1 MHVCAVLDLIL
12 FVVQVGELVGKT
24 KLAWVEAK
32 ECSEW
37 IFLSGSKLCL
47 WSKPENMLIHAAK
60 WPSSTSSSSA
70 EAAQATAQFSS
81 STRSNSGYSFSYGK
95 RRRRRLCSSGS
106 SGISSCLRHC
116 STSLVPSSKTNR
128 DRRERGRERG
138 RSEKGGWETARE
150 LETTRTSA
158 LRQWTTAHDNWMQA

>member
-1 MHVCAVLDLIL
+1 MCELMHVCAVLDLIL

-24 KLAWVEAK
+24 KLAWVESK

-70 EAAQATAQFSS
+70 EAAQVTAQSS
-81 STRSNSGYSFSYGK
+81 SSPARAQSSSSSGYSFSNGNGD
-95 RRRRRLCSSGS
+95 GS
-106 SGISSCLRHC
+106 AAPA
-116 STSLVPSSKTNR
+116 LV
-128 DRRERGRERG
+128 
-138 RSEKGGWETARE
+138 
-150 LETTRTSA
+150 A
-158 LRQWTTAHDNWMQA
+158 LAAA